1 MIFFGIRESK
11 IARLMNSNLP
21 LISGNSPTSISK
33 ILRLFLLTSDTQSP
47 EDRKDAIAKALG
59 SLNNPLLVLRNESII
74 TQLQIFFL
82 FAVEFL
88 LAQDYLDEA
97 GHARGFS
104 GIVTH
109 LSFHEPYNFAF
120 CHLLQVKI
128 TFIFTLKFQWKVM
141 SNLIF

>member
-21 LISGNSPTSISK
+21 LIAGNSPTSISK

-120 CHLLQVKI
+120 CRLLQVKI
-128 TFIFTLKFQWKVM
+128 TFTFTFKFQWKVM

>member
-21 LISGNSPTSISK
+21 LISGNSPISISK
-33 ILRLFLLTSDTQSP
+33 ILKLFLLTSDTLSP

-59 SLNNPLLVLRNESII
+59 SLKNPLLILRNKSII
-74 TQLQIFFL
+74 PQLQIFFL

-88 LAQDYLDEA
+88 LKQDYIDEA
-97 GHARGFS
+97 GHAIGFS

-120 CHLLQVKI
+120 CHLLQVNI
-128 TFIFTLKFQWKVM
+128 IFI
-141 SNLIF
+141 

>member
-1 MIFFGIRESK
+1 
-11 IARLMNSNLP
+11 MNSNLP
-21 LISGNSPTSISK
+21 LIAGNSPTSISK

-120 CHLLQVKI
+120 CRLLQVKI
-128 TFIFTLKFQWKVM
+128 TFTFTFKFQWKVM

>member
-1 MIFFGIRESK
+1 VIFFGIRESK

-21 LISGNSPTSISK
+21 LIAGNSPTSISK

-120 CHLLQVKI
+120 CRLLQVKI
-128 TFIFTLKFQWKVM
+128 TFTFTFKFQWKVM